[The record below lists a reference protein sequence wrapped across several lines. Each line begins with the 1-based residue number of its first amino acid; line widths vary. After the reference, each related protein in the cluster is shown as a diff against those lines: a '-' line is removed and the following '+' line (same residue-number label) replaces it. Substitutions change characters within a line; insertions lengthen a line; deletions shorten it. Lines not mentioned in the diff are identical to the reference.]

1 MVRQEEEARIAEEEA
16 AAKAETQAEER
27 REARAAARALAK
39 KEGRLLT
46 GKAKKEADRL
56 AAMRTQLLARSDTD
70 FLPGT
75 HLRIT
80 FAFHISASP
89 FSTAQ
94 SQRCT

>member
-1 MVRQEEEARIAEEEA
+1 MPHVVWQEEEARIAEEEA

-56 AAMRTQLLARSDTD
+56 AAMRTQLLARADAD
-70 FLPGT
+70 FLPGSNMRT
-75 HLRIT
+75 T
-80 FAFHISASP
+80 FHILHFYSAVA
-89 FSTAQ
+89 T
-94 SQRCT
+94 